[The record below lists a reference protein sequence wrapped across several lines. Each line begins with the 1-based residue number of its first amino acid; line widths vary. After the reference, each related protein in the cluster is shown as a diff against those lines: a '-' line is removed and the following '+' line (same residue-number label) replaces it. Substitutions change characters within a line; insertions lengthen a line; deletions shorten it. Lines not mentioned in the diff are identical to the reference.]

1 MPDSRR
7 FSPPLPAHGDED
19 HPSPASGGGGEGEP
33 PRRFQS
39 WRAFLFAA
47 IGVNALYLWGMV
59 GLTRDPASAVWA
71 KTLAW
76 LPFNLIATVLYY
88 VFIIKLSGTGGFA
101 LRSLA
106 GAFFVALC
114 LAMIVANWIAFFAA

>member
-1 MPDSRR
+1 MPDSPPA
-7 FSPPLPAHGDED
+7 SPSLPVTGEGGN
-19 HPSPASGGGGEGEP
+19 PSPASGGET

-39 WRAFLFAA
+39 WRGFLFAA
-47 IGVNALYLWGMV
+47 IGVNVLYLWGMM
-59 GLTRDPASAVWA
+59 GLTRDPAAAVWA

-101 LRSLA
+101 VRSLA

-114 LAMIVANWIAFFAA
+114 LAMITLNWLAFFAA